1 VHRLII
7 LLLLSAA
14 VARAHEPGLSTAEF
28 RTTRDGLE
36 LVLTF
41 AITDMDNL
49 LGLDNDA
56 DGKVSQLEFD
66 YSKAR
71 ITGMA
76 TQAVSVTI
84 DGQAVSGEASVR
96 IDAQNNIEFTV
107 RYPKSITS
115 NFVYRCAILSQ
126 LPRTHRQFATLKDA
140 SGKVMAERLLNA
152 QNDSLVFPPDAA
164 SAAAPKKTFTGFVSL
179 GIEHILTGYDHLLF
193 LFGLL
198 LVTRHFGSA
207 IKVITCFTIA
217 HSITLAVATFN
228 LLNIPSKIVEPLIAA
243 TIVYVGIENILL
255 HGEPKKRWMLT
266 FGFGLIHGFGFASVL
281 RDLGVA
287 SAAGGVALPLFA
299 FNLGVEIGQ
308 IAVAAILLPLIWRFS
323 KNPQFP
329 QRWVPACSV
338 LVALLGAYWF
348 IERVWGK

>member
-1 VHRLII
+1 MHRLILF
-7 LLLLSAA
+7 LLLVAL

-28 RTTRDGLE
+28 RTTRDGIE

-41 AITDMDNL
+41 AVAEVDNL
-49 LGLDNDA
+49 LGIDNDG

-71 ITGMA
+71 ISGMT

-84 DGQAVSGEASVR
+84 DGQALTGETLAR
-96 IDAQNNIEFTV
+96 MDAQNNIEFTI
-107 RYPKSITS
+107 RYPKSIAS
-115 NFVYRCAILSQ
+115 NFVYRCVVLSQ

-152 QNDSLVFPPDAA
+152 QNDSLLFPPDNA
-164 SAAAPKKTFTGFVSL
+164 SRPGERKTFAGFVSL

-198 LVTRHFGSA
+198 LVTRQFASA

-228 LLNIPSKIVEPLIAA
+228 LVNVPSKIVEPLIAA
-243 TIVYVGIENILL
+243 TIVYVGVENIIL
-255 HGEPKKRWMLT
+255 HGKPKGRWMLT

-287 SAAGGVALPLFA
+287 SAAGGVAMPLFA

-308 IAVAAILLPLIWRFS
+308 IAVAAILLPFIWRFS
-323 KNPQFP
+323 KNPRFP

-348 IERVWGK
+348 IERVWGI